1 MINEN
6 KLYEKANKEKE
17 NRRLVLDA
25 ETAAIIDAQCEE
37 HKTSREK
44 FIAVVTRLFLDF
56 SYIARTVGKDVF
68 LFRDEMIKAIVR
80 SKGVALK
87 ENESGIENG
96 KIKERQNS
104 EGSKKNKN
112 DDDYGMKIIDSVKSE
127 NEKNSAVRA
136 EHSSVQPMIMSE
148 KNHEMKKLIDKFEG
162 MTDELSALKAAF
174 LELKN
179 ILANSRPSFS
189 DNKKRRVEDRDELRC
204 RRESDK
210 HKNAAERESCDG
222 RAEITI
228 DKLADEFKNSSP
240 PSYKDKRK
248 KLHKLKF

>member
-6 KLYEKANKEKE
+6 KLYEKTNKEKE
-17 NRRLVLDA
+17 NRRLILDA

-68 LFRDEMIKAIVR
+68 SFRDEMIKAIVR

-87 ENESGIENG
+87 ENETGIESG
-96 KIKERQNS
+96 EIKEKQNF
-104 EGSKKNKN
+104 EDDKNNKN
-112 DDDYGMKIIDSVKSE
+112 DDYGMKIIGSVKAAC
-127 NEKNSAVRA
+127 EKNSAGA
-136 EHSSVQPMIMSE
+136 EHLSVQSIIMNE
-148 KNHEMKKLIDKFEG
+148 KNYEVKKLIDKFEG
-162 MTDELSALKAAF
+162 MADELSALKTAF

-179 ILANSRPSFS
+179 ILTSERPSVF
-189 DNKKRRVEDRDELRC
+189 DNKKRRAEDRDEIRC
-204 RRESDK
+204 KREADMQK
-210 HKNAAERESCDG
+210 KAAREGGDG
-222 RAEITI
+222 YAEITI